1 MVLNIKAALVVAAD
15 MGLCETK
22 QRLASYGLWLCNTDK
37 PSGMKVMVEA
47 GFGLPTIVK
56 LIKTAEETDMGE
68 IGVPKRFI
76 EIEPIT
82 EPTEEPVTEPAVEPV
97 VVPEEEPVPA

>member
-68 IGVPKRFI
+68 IGVPERFI
-76 EIEPIT
+76 EIEPIPET
-82 EPTEEPVTEPAVEPV
+82 EPVHEPAPAEPV
-97 VVPEEEPVPA
+97 VPEKEPVPA